1 MNTGK
6 IEVIHGDGDCGKT
19 SLAMGRG
26 IEALTRQKDVIVI
39 QFVRGSKDQ
48 GNMEVVSRLE
58 PEMKVFCFEK
68 ADRDFDQLS
77 EEEKQEECLNIRNGL
92 NYARKVLATGECD
105 LLVLDGILKLLGP
118 GILKEEELTQLLDS
132 RDEADVVL
140 TGDVVPDWLCSQA
153 DRIEQ
158 ILLDKVEMK
167 K

>member
-77 EEEKQEECLNIRNGL
+77 EEEKQEEYLNIRNGL

-105 LLVLDGILKLLGP
+105 LLHKSYYFNRILY
-118 GILKEEELTQLLDS
+118 
-132 RDEADVVL
+132 EADVVL

-158 ILLDKVEMK
+158 ILLDKADMK